1 MSIARE
7 AHQQWSQ
14 SPKYKDIFCSA
25 PIVAAMN
32 SNKPRSWIEGV
43 TSALTKFG
51 LPYTVLPDA
60 DAARRTY
67 PTLSGE
73 LASPGFSGY
82 TNKQAGWADAAK
94 AIAQLRDDCIEA
106 GVSFISGRAGTAIKF
121 DTLPSGEIKAI
132 RTAAG
137 TNVEGERFVL
147 AAGAWSPGLTSMYN
161 STLSTAQVIGYVALT
176 EDEVQKYKELPI
188 YANFSTGWFNFPPHE
203 ETRMLKFAVHGWGY
217 TRQPAKREP
226 NADKS
231 NNSLPPLR
239 AAKARPNFAPPD
251 GEQRLRAGLREILPE
266 LADREFDRLSVCW
279 YTDTPTGDFIM
290 DFHPDHKNL
299 FVAGGGSGQ

>member
-14 SPKYKDIFCSA
+14 SPKYKDIFRPA
-25 PIVAAMN
+25 PILAAMN
-32 SNKPRSWIEGV
+32 SKTPRSWIEGV
-43 TSALTKFG
+43 TSALSKFG
-51 LPYTVLPDA
+51 LPYRRLPDA
-60 DAARRTY
+60 DSARRAY

-82 TNKQAGWADAAK
+82 YNTQAGWADAAK
-94 AIAQLRDDCIEA
+94 AIALLRDDCIEA
-106 GVSFISGRAGTAIKF
+106 GVSFVSGRAGTAIKF
-121 DTLPSGEIKAI
+121 DTTSSGEIKAV

-137 TNVEGERFVL
+137 TLIEGERFVL
-147 AAGAWSPGLTSMYN
+147 AAGAWSPGLAKMYN
-161 STLSTAQVIGYVALT
+161 STLSTAQVIGYVPLT
-176 EDEVQKYKELPI
+176 EDEVQKYKDLPI

-217 TRQPAKREP
+217 TRQPSRREP
-226 NADKS
+226 NADKA
-231 NNSLPPLR
+231 NISLPPLR

-266 LADREFDRLSVCW
+266 LADRDFDRLSVCW

-290 DFHPDHKNL
+290 DFHPDHQNL

>member
-1 MSIARE
+1 
-7 AHQQWSQ
+7 
-14 SPKYKDIFCSA
+14 
-25 PIVAAMN
+25 MN

-60 DAARRTY
+60 DATRRTY

-231 NNSLPPLR
+231 NISLPPLR